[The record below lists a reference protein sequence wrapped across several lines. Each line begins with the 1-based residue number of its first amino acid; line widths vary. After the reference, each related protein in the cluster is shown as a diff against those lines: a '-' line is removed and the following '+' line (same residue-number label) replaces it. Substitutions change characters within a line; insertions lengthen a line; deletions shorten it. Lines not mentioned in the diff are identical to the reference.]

1 MKRLLIFLLALAAP
15 LIAPAAGEKVYRLAE
30 LEPTAASLELTHSL
44 TLPELAKLG
53 FSEGR
58 NLVLD
63 ARVGDAAAMAGM
75 ARELVLADPDA
86 IIAVGP
92 DATRAA
98 RQATTTV
105 PLVVFGPD
113 PMRSGWATSLAH
125 PGGNV
130 TGVTM
135 LAVELDGKRLDLL
148 HEAVPAARRVA
159 ALLMPSV
166 PGQQPSEREMRDV
179 AASDGVDLLTFD
191 ATGPEDYRTAFA
203 AMRAVAAQGLVIM
216 ANPTFYRDAALLARL
231 AIEAGLPTVCE
242 WAEMAQS
249 GCLLGYGP
257 NRPEMRRRLA
267 HFVAHIFQGAA
278 PGDLPI
284 EQPTHYEFVVN
295 LKTAEALG
303 LTVPRSILAR
313 ADEVIE

>member
-113 PMRSGWATSLAH
+113 PVRSGWATSLAH

-179 AASDGVDLLTFD
+179 AASDGVDLLIFD

>member
-1 MKRLLIFLLALAAP
+1 VKRLLIFLLALAAP

-113 PMRSGWATSLAH
+113 PVRSGWATSLAH

>member
-113 PMRSGWATSLAH
+113 PVRSGWATSLAH

-278 PGDLPI
+278 PGDLSI

>member
-1 MKRLLIFLLALAAP
+1 VKRLLIFLLALAAP

-113 PMRSGWATSLAH
+113 PVRSGWATSLAH

-179 AASDGVDLLTFD
+179 AASDGVDLLIFD

-303 LTVPRSILAR
+303 LTVPPSILAR

>member
-63 ARVGDAAAMAGM
+63 ARVADAAAMAGM

-105 PLVVFGPD
+105 PLVVFGAD
-113 PMRSGWATSLAH
+113 PVRSGWATSLAH

>member
-113 PMRSGWATSLAH
+113 PVRSGWATNLAH

-166 PGQQPSEREMRDV
+166 PGQQPSKREMRDV

>member
-113 PMRSGWATSLAH
+113 PVRSGWATSLAH

>member
-105 PLVVFGPD
+105 PLVVFGAD
-113 PMRSGWATSLAH
+113 PVRSGWATSLAH